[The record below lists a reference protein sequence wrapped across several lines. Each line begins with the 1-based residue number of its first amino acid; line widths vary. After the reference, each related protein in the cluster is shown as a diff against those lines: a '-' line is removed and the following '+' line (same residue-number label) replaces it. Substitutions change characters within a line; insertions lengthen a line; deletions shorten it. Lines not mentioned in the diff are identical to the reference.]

1 MSIIYNGAEGYQSL
15 SQNWNNISFI
25 PFLKYIVNNK
35 KEWNN
40 ELKNM
45 LQNEKENIIEYLKE
59 IFINDNNKFN
69 NIRYFFNKF
78 IETYIEISNPI
89 KLEFQDI
96 KDMENIGIII
106 EKNIKSNCGFNINEK
121 NPHEN
126 EYLINKKNLQI
137 AIGQLDT
144 NFYKY
149 TIDKNG
155 NYIAIPIYYI
165 SLKSPL
171 LSNLKMALDLTS
183 FEITNE
189 WLEELDE
196 KLPIWIEE
204 TNIQRKSCQKA
215 VKIKT
220 LEKNTVSILVENKMK
235 ELNCEYTLSEDT
247 KNFKLKIK
255 IKAKRFIEID
265 LPRNNCKKIK
275 EQLDEIQ
282 NAVEYINHIPAKV
295 KIGIYEKD
303 ITWKKN

>member
-1 MSIIYNGAEGYQSL
+1 
-15 SQNWNNISFI
+15 
-25 PFLKYIVNNK
+25 
-35 KEWNN
+35 
-40 ELKNM
+40 M
-45 LQNEKENIIEYLKE
+45 L
-59 IFINDNNKFN
+59 F
-69 NIRYFFNKF
+69 
-78 IETYIEISNPI
+78 
-89 KLEFQDI
+89 
-96 KDMENIGIII
+96 
-106 EKNIKSNCGFNINEK
+106 
-121 NPHEN
+121 
-126 EYLINKKNLQI
+126 
-137 AIGQLDT
+137 
-144 NFYKY
+144 
-149 TIDKNG
+149 
-155 NYIAIPIYYI
+155 
-165 SLKSPL
+165 
-171 LSNLKMALDLTS
+171 NLKMALDLTS

>member
-1 MSIIYNGAEGYQSL
+1 
-15 SQNWNNISFI
+15 
-25 PFLKYIVNNK
+25 
-35 KEWNN
+35 
-40 ELKNM
+40 M
-45 LQNEKENIIEYLKE
+45 L
-59 IFINDNNKFN
+59 F
-69 NIRYFFNKF
+69 
-78 IETYIEISNPI
+78 
-89 KLEFQDI
+89 
-96 KDMENIGIII
+96 
-106 EKNIKSNCGFNINEK
+106 
-121 NPHEN
+121 
-126 EYLINKKNLQI
+126 
-137 AIGQLDT
+137 
-144 NFYKY
+144 
-149 TIDKNG
+149 
-155 NYIAIPIYYI
+155 
-165 SLKSPL
+165 
-171 LSNLKMALDLTS
+171 NLKMALDLTS

-275 EQLDEIQ
+275 EQLDKIQ

-295 KIGIYEKD
+295 KTGIYEKD
-303 ITWKKN
+303 ITWKKKLTVI